1 MKKEENNC
9 EKIKKSHKS
18 DSCQLKISGKN
29 REPALK
35 VLEHYKRLYPAATA
49 TDCTITNM
57 VYLSLRHLLRT
68 IEAEIATT
76 NNSQTDT
83 ELQAKVLYRLLRS

>member
-35 VLEHYKRLYPAATA
+35 LLEHYKKLYPNATA

-57 VYLSLRHLLRT
+57 VTVSLRHTLT
-68 IEAEIATT
+68 AVEAQIATT

-83 ELQAKVLYRLLRS
+83 ELQAKVLRHILRP